1 MKQNKLNSKKQM
13 FQYLEI
19 KRNHEGNKTMR
30 RYIYLF
36 TLLAL
41 FVVGCSEQSSML
53 APDNKV
59 NTTEPNW
66 ISLPNMNGESGMSVM
81 SMPIFQVNKEIDGK
95 NGGKIKID
103 EKYAGPN
110 GEVKV
115 KAELEFPK
123 DAFVGSKNITM
134 ILDTQF
140 GLATFSPH
148 AYFDIDAIYNAE
160 FLGLDLTGVNPNN
173 VGFVYQ
179 AEDGSYEYI
188 DYSKIEVDFKNGKLK
203 VRDAKLPHF
212 SRYGFVNK
220 TY

>member
-1 MKQNKLNSKKQM
+1 MKQYKLNSKKMM
-13 FQYLEI
+13 FQHLEI

-81 SMPIFQVNKEIDGK
+81 SMPIFQAIKEIDGET
-95 NGGKIKID
+95 GGKILIN
-103 EKYAGPN
+103 ERYLGGPL

-115 KAELEFPK
+115 KAELGFPK
-123 DAFVGSKNITM
+123 DAFVGSKYITM

-148 AYFDIDAIYNAE
+148 AYFDKDAIYNVE
-160 FLGLDLTGVNPNN
+160 FLGLDLTGVNPKN

-188 DYSKIEVDFKNGKLK
+188 DYSKIEVDLKNGKLK

-212 SRYGFVNK
+212 SRYGFVN
-220 TY
+220 

>member
-1 MKQNKLNSKKQM
+1 MNMKMKK
-13 FQYLEI
+13 
-19 KRNHEGNKTMR
+19 
-30 RYIYLF
+30 YISIVV
-36 TLLAL
+36 LLSL
-41 FVVGCSEQSSML
+41 FVIGCSEQTSINT
-53 APDNKV
+53 PENKV
-59 NTTEPNW
+59 ITKEPNW
-66 ISLPNMNGESGMSVM
+66 ISLPHMNGESGMSVM
-81 SMPIFQVNKEIDGK
+81 SMPIFQASKEIDGK
-95 NGGKIKID
+95 TGGKIRID
-103 EKYAGPN
+103 EKYLGGPL

-148 AYFDIDAIYNAE
+148 AYFDKDAIYNVE
-160 FLGLDLTGVNPNN
+160 FIGLDLTGLDSKN

-188 DYSKIEVDFKNGKLK
+188 DYSKIEVDLKSGKLK
-203 VRDAKLPHF
+203 VRDARLPHF

>member
-1 MKQNKLNSKKQM
+1 MKKHLVKNNSW
-13 FQYLEI
+13 
-19 KRNHEGNKTMR
+19 RKTVR

-36 TLLAL
+36 TLSAL
-41 FVVGCSEQSSML
+41 FLVGCSEQSSVV
-53 APDNKV
+53 APVTNAKT
-59 NTTEPNW
+59 NEPNW
-66 ISLPNMNGESGMSVM
+66 ISLPNMNGENGMSVM
-81 SMPIFQVNKEIDGK
+81 SMPIFQASKEIDGK
-95 NGGKIKID
+95 TGGKILIN
-103 EKYAGPN
+103 EKYLGGPL

-148 AYFDIDAIYNAE
+148 SYFDKEAIYNAE
-160 FLGLDLTGVNPNN
+160 FIGLDLTGVDPKN

-188 DYSKIEVDFKNGKLK
+188 DYTKIEVDIKNGKLK

-212 SRYGFVNK
+212 SRYGFVN
-220 TY
+220 

>member
-1 MKQNKLNSKKQM
+1 MRIQKKDKKMKK
-13 FQYLEI
+13 
-19 KRNHEGNKTMR
+19 
-30 RYIYLF
+30 YISIIV
-36 TLLAL
+36 LLSL
-41 FVVGCSEQSSML
+41 FVIGCSEQTSITS
-53 APDNKV
+53 AENKV
-59 NTTEPNW
+59 PTQEPNW
-66 ISLPNMNGESGMSVM
+66 ISLPNGENGMSVM
-81 SMPIFQVNKEIDGK
+81 SMPIFQASREIDGK
-95 NGGKIKID
+95 NGGKILIN
-103 EKYAGPN
+103 ERYLGGPL

-148 AYFDIDAIYNAE
+148 AYFDKDAIYNVE
-160 FLGLDLTGVNPNN
+160 FLGLDLTGVDPKN

-188 DYSKIEVDFKNGKLK
+188 DYSKIEVDLKNGKLK

-212 SRYGFVNK
+212 SRYGFVN
-220 TY
+220 

>member
-1 MKQNKLNSKKQM
+1 MM
-13 FQYLEI
+13 FQELNKKE
-19 KRNHEGNKTMR
+19 KTNKGRNTMR

-36 TLLAL
+36 TLLTL
-41 FVVGCSEQSSML
+41 FIVGCGEQSSML
-53 APDNKV
+53 APDNKFS
-59 NTTEPNW
+59 TSEPNW

-81 SMPIFQVNKEIDGK
+81 SMPIFQASKEIDGK
-95 NGGKIKID
+95 TGGKIRID
-103 EKYAGPN
+103 EKYLGGPL

-148 AYFDIDAIYNAE
+148 AYFDKDAIYNVE
-160 FLGLDLTGVNPNN
+160 FIGLDLTGLDSKN

-188 DYSKIEVDFKNGKLK
+188 DYSKIEVDLKNGKLK

>member
-1 MKQNKLNSKKQM
+1 MKK
-13 FQYLEI
+13 
-19 KRNHEGNKTMR
+19 
-30 RYIYLF
+30 YISIIV
-36 TLLAL
+36 LLSL
-41 FVVGCSEQSSML
+41 FVIGCSEQTSINS
-53 APDNKV
+53 PENKV
-59 NTTEPNW
+59 QTQEPNW

-81 SMPIFQVNKEIDGK
+81 SMPIFQASKEIDGK
-95 NGGKIKID
+95 NGGKILIN
-103 EKYAGPN
+103 EKYLGGPL

-148 AYFDIDAIYNAE
+148 AYFDKDAIYNVE
-160 FLGLDLTGVNPNN
+160 FLGLDLTGVNPKN

-188 DYSKIEVDFKNGKLK
+188 DYSKIEVDLKNGRLK

>member
-1 MKQNKLNSKKQM
+1 MIVML
-13 FQYLEI
+13 L
-19 KRNHEGNKTMR
+19 
-30 RYIYLF
+30 LF
-36 TLLAL
+36 AI
-41 FVVGCSEQSSML
+41 GCSERTSINSPETNVLTQ
-53 APDNKV
+53 
-59 NTTEPNW
+59 EPNW
-66 ISLPNMNGESGMSVM
+66 ISLPNMNGENGMSVM
-81 SMPIFQVNKEIDGK
+81 SMPIFQASKEIDGK
-95 NGGKIKID
+95 TGGKIRID
-103 EKYAGPN
+103 EKYLGGPL

-148 AYFDIDAIYNAE
+148 AYFDKDAIYNVE
-160 FLGLDLTGVNPNN
+160 FIGLDLTGLDSKN

-188 DYSKIEVDFKNGKLK
+188 DYSKIEVDIKNGRLK

-212 SRYGFVNK
+212 SRYGFVN
-220 TY
+220 